1 MRVCLSSFLF
11 CLLAAAPCAL
21 GQSRHY
27 LDCKAGNDAADSLT
41 PETAWRTVARADS
54 FTYQPGDSLLLR
66 RGTRCD
72 GMLWPKGSGTEQ
84 APIHLG
90 AYGQGALPMVVGGA
104 EAAGL
109 RLHNQQFWEI
119 ENLEIVGGSPYGIH
133 IGGDQPVMRHFRI
146 TNVIVHDVPGIPT
159 TKDSGLVVI
168 APDTNAKS
176 RIDDVVIDGVTAYET
191 SEWAGII
198 VNGAGFDAS
207 DGQVHGDH
215 VEVRNSMVHD
225 VAGDGIL
232 LARVSHGVIEHNV
245 AWFTGMQET
254 QSIGTP
260 NAIWE
265 WRCAD
270 CRVAYNEG
278 YFTDSPGVDGGVFDI
293 DYGDENNLVEH
304 NFAHDSQGYCVSVFG
319 AEGSNGDSTH
329 SEIRQNTCIH
339 NGRSP
344 RLSKRQGA
352 IFLYT
357 WNGGKLNGVQITDN
371 MVVWD
376 PTVRVPA
383 FQSTAEFTGDLPN
396 QFAGNTLIS
405 LPRSF
410 VSSKSN
416 ILFSGNHYCAPDV
429 APPPAAEESDP
440 SAKKP
445 DNMCNCLQGL
455 LDKSVGSRVETAGLQ
470 NRFNRWALAAV
481 LVPPGESKAS
491 TSRAQLV
498 LMESMSHQFTSLGLE
513 AVVVPE
519 RLLGKEELEQW
530 RTDWN
535 FDSAVE
541 MDPGDAMALR
551 KASIANQTSLLLI
564 SPSGQI
570 AASWAYPVSPADVWL
585 QIESRLGTPPGTQPM
600 PACRSA
606 VSPIAQ
612 QETR

>member
-1 MRVCLSSFLF
+1 MRLRSSLLLLSV
-11 CLLAAAPCAL
+11 LAAVSCAP
-21 GQSRHY
+21 GQTKHY
-27 LDCKAGNDAADSLT
+27 LDCRDGNDAADSLT
-41 PETAWRTVARADS
+41 PQTAWRTVAKADS

-66 RGTRCD
+66 RGSHCE

-90 AYGQGALPMVVGGA
+90 AYGHGTLPIIAGGA

-109 RLHNQQFWEI
+109 RLHNQQYWEI

-146 TNVIVHDVPGIPT
+146 ANVVVHDVPGIPT

-198 VNGAGFDAS
+198 VNGAGFDSS
-207 DGQVHGDH
+207 DGQVHGER

-293 DYGDENNLVEH
+293 DYGDEHNLVEH

-371 MVVWD
+371 TIVWD

-383 FQSTAEFTGDLPN
+383 FQSTAEFTGELPN
-396 QFAGNTLIS
+396 RFAANTLIS
-405 LPRSF
+405 VPRSF
-410 VSSKSN
+410 VSSKSS
-416 ILFSGNHYCAPDV
+416 IHFSGNHYCAPDV
-429 APPPAAEESDP
+429 AAPEGTDESDP
-440 SAKKP
+440 SANNP
-445 DNMCNCLQGL
+445 ENMCACLQSL
-455 LDKSVGSRVETAGLQ
+455 MDKSTGLKAENTDVK
-470 NRFNRWALAAV
+470 NRSAKWVLAAV
-481 LVPPGESKAS
+481 LAS
-491 TSRAQLV
+491 SGDQPVIASRAQLV
-498 LMESMSHQFTSLGLE
+498 LIESMSHQFRSLGLE
-513 AVVVPE
+513 SVVVPS
-519 RLLGKEELEQW
+519 RAMTNEELEQW

-535 FDSAVE
+535 FDSAVRTDESDE
-541 MDPGDAMALR
+541 MGLR
-551 KASIANQTSLLLI
+551 KATTLIVPSLVLI

-570 AASWAYPVSPADVWL
+570 TSSWAFPVSPADVWI
-585 QIESRLGTPPGTQPM
+585 QIQSHFGTPPGTQPM

-606 VSPIAQ
+606 VSPMAQ
-612 QETR
+612 QDAR